1 MAIFLTICLLIG
13 ILPSNALAYGETG
26 TFDATGGTVTYKV
39 LEDETVAIT
48 GCEDTVTEIV
58 IPDEIDGKTVT
69 TIAGEAF
76 RYNETLV
83 YVKFP
88 AHLTN
93 SPQTGDN
100 SNILLWFAALFVSGV
115 GIFGTTVFFRKKK
128 RME

>member
-1 MAIFLTICLLIG
+1 MKLKKQRFMAMLLTICLLIG

-69 TIAGEAF
+69 TITGEAF

-83 YVKFP
+83 SVKFP
-88 AHLTN
+88 AHLT
-93 SPQTGDN
+93 T
-100 SNILLWFAALFVSGV
+100 IELYAFSGCI
-115 GIFGTTVFFRKKK
+115 G
-128 RME
+128 E